1 MRVIAGKFRGLRL
14 KSIGSTP
21 ANKSLRPTTD
31 RVREN
36 LFNILSGG
44 KYGNILNGARVL
56 DMFAG
61 TGILGI
67 EAISRGASHA
77 TLFEKC
83 VSTFKLIQDNIK
95 LTNTI
100 NEINVINANVMHL
113 EQCKTEP
120 FNLVF
125 IDPPYQKN
133 FGKPA
138 LARALEFGWLSEGAL
153 VVWEESASPEVPK
166 EFEWLDEKKYGN
178 TVLTF
183 LTTSN

>member
-133 FGKPA
+133 LGKPA

-183 LTTSN
+183 LTTS

>member
-183 LTTSN
+183 LTTS

>member
-14 KSIGSTP
+14 KSVGSTP

-36 LFNILSGG
+36 LFNILAGG
-44 KYGNILNGARVL
+44 KYGNILDGARVL
-56 DMFAG
+56 DMFSG

-83 VSTFKLIQDNIK
+83 ASTFKLIQDNIK

-100 NEINVINANVMHL
+100 NEINVINTNVMHF

-138 LARALEFGWLSEGAL
+138 LERALEFGWLSEGAL

-166 EFEWLDEKKYGN
+166 EFEWLDEKKYGK
-178 TVLTF
+178 TILTF
-183 LTTSN
+183 LTNP

>member
-21 ANKSLRPTTD
+21 TNKSLRPTTD

-36 LFNILSGG
+36 LFNILAGG
-44 KYGNILNGARVL
+44 KYGNILDGARVL
-56 DMFAG
+56 DMFSG

-83 VSTFKLIQDNIK
+83 ASTFKLIQDNIK
-95 LTNTI
+95 LTNTV
-100 NEINVINANVMHL
+100 NEINVINTNVMHL

-138 LARALEFGWLSEGAL
+138 LERALEFGWLSVGAL
-153 VVWEESASPEVPK
+153 IVWEESASPEVPK
-166 EFEWLDEKKYGN
+166 EFEWLDEKKYGK
-178 TVLTF
+178 TILTF
-183 LTTSN
+183 LTNP

>member
-100 NEINVINANVMHL
+100 NEINVINTNVLHL
-113 EQCKTEP
+113 EQ
-120 FNLVF
+120 
-125 IDPPYQKN
+125 
-133 FGKPA
+133 
-138 LARALEFGWLSEGAL
+138 
-153 VVWEESASPEVPK
+153 
-166 EFEWLDEKKYGN
+166 
-178 TVLTF
+178 
-183 LTTSN
+183 

>member
-153 VVWEESASPEVPK
+153 VVWEESTSPEVPK

-183 LTTSN
+183 LTTS

>member
-21 ANKSLRPTTD
+21 ANESLRPTTD

-100 NEINVINANVMHL
+100 NERNVINTNVMHL

-138 LARALEFGWLSEGAL
+138 LVRALEFGWLSEGAL

-183 LTTSN
+183 LTTS

>member
-95 LTNTI
+95 LTNTV
-100 NEINVINANVMHL
+100 NEINVINKNVMHL

-183 LTTSN
+183 LTTS

>member
-1 MRVIAGKFRGLRL
+1 MYCIW
-14 KSIGSTP
+14 S
-21 ANKSLRPTTD
+21 N
-31 RVREN
+31 
-36 LFNILSGG
+36 
-44 KYGNILNGARVL
+44 
-56 DMFAG
+56 
-61 TGILGI
+61 
-67 EAISRGASHA
+67 
-77 TLFEKC
+77 
-83 VSTFKLIQDNIK
+83 K

-100 NEINVINANVMHL
+100 NEINVINTNVMHL

-183 LTTSN
+183 LTTS